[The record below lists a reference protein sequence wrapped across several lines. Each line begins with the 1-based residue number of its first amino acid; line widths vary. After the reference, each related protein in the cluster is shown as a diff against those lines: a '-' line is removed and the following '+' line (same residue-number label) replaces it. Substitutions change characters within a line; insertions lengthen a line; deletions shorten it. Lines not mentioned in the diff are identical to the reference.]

1 MIKHHPKDDL
11 LTAFVC
17 GELPASI
24 AAAVAIHADMCISC
38 KQIIAEKTNQLA
50 NHSFDVTDDVSAMPL
65 EKYDEAELADID
77 FDSMLADI
85 TRDESI
91 VEMDV
96 SSEKIIKI
104 KNKEY
109 LLPKPLHNMPL
120 GNWLNLG
127 KLTRARV
134 NLGEGEIHTSLLQ
147 IAPQGKIPDHTHN
160 GYELTLLL
168 EGEFHDEM
176 GTYQAGD
183 FILLDGQH
191 LHSPVTETG
200 CLCYTVVSDALHF
213 TKGINK
219 LLNPIGSFIY

>member
-11 LTAFVC
+11 LEAFAC

-38 KQIIAEKTNQLA
+38 KQVIAQTTNKLA
-50 NHSFDVTDDVSAMPL
+50 NNWFDVTESVAL
-65 EKYDEAELADID
+65 TENHDETELADID
-77 FDSMLADI
+77 FDTMLADI

-91 VEMDV
+91 LEIDV
-96 SSEKIIKI
+96 SSEKIIKV

-109 LLPKPLHNMPL
+109 LLPKALHNMPL

-134 NLGEGEIHTSLLQ
+134 NLGEGDIHTSLLQ

-168 EGEFHDEM
+168 DGEFHDEM
-176 GTYQAGD
+176 GAYQAGD

-191 LHSPVTETG
+191 LHSPVTESG
-200 CLCYTVVSDALHF
+200 CLCYTVVSDSLHF

>member
-1 MIKHHPKDDL
+1 MIKHHPKDEI
-11 LTAFVC
+11 LTAFAC

-24 AAAVAIHADMCISC
+24 AAAVAIHAEMCASC
-38 KQIIAEKTNQLA
+38 KQEIGLKTNELA
-50 NHSFDVTDDVSAMPL
+50 NHSFEFSHASTLALTESYG
-65 EKYDEAELADID
+65 ETELADID
-77 FDSMLADI
+77 FDTMLAEI

-91 VEMDV
+91 LEIDV
-96 SSEKIIKI
+96 SSEKIIKV

-109 LLPKPLHNMPL
+109 LLPKALHNMPL

-168 EGEFHDEM
+168 DGEFHDEM

-191 LHSPVTETG
+191 LHSPVTESG
-200 CLCYTVVSDALHF
+200 CLCYTVVSDSLHF